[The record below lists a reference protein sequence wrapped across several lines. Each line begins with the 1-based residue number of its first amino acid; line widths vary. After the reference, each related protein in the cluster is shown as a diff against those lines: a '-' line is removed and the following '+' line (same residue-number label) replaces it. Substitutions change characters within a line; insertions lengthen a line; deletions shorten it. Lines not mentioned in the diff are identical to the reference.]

1 MTRLAL
7 SLIAA
12 GLFGSLPVA
21 ATAHC
26 VDLSLVLAVDSSS
39 SIDEDE
45 FRMQVLGYAA
55 AFSDPAVLGALKQ
68 AGTVDVATVFWAD
81 SAQMP
86 LVVPWQRIRSGQDAA
101 AVAQSL
107 LQVQRGPFG
116 DTDIGDGLNTA
127 LDLLEAPDRCAVRAV
142 VNVSGDGRASVASR
156 ASARHSVSA
165 VKKRA
170 EEMGVTINALA
181 ILNAEPSLA
190 EYYREEVIT
199 GAGSFVME
207 ATDFHAFGQA
217 IIRKLE
223 REIQP
228 QLSAAL
234 DLGKMR

>member
-12 GLFGSLPVA
+12 GLLGSLPGA
-21 ATAHC
+21 AAAHC
-26 VDLSLVLAVDSSS
+26 ADLSLVLAIDSSS

-45 FRMQVLGYAA
+45 FRMQVMGYAA
-55 AFSDPAVLGALKQ
+55 AFSDPAVLVALKQ

-81 SAQMP
+81 SANIP
-86 LVVPWQRIRSGQDAA
+86 LVVPWRMIRSGKDAA

-127 LDLLEAPDRCAVRAV
+127 LDLLEAPGRCAARTV

-156 ASARHSVSA
+156 ASVRHSVSA

-170 EEMGVTINALA
+170 EAMGVTINALA
-181 ILNAEPSLA
+181 ILNAEPSLG
-190 EYYREEVIT
+190 EYYRQEVIT

-207 ATDFHAFGQA
+207 AKDFHAFGQA

-228 QLSAAL
+228 QLSAAV
-234 DLGKMR
+234 DLGNTQ